1 VILCY
6 LIIFNANTHKKK
18 MLDNIRNNTTK
29 ELNGIMW
36 LYK

>member
-1 VILCY
+1 
-6 LIIFNANTHKKK
+6 